1 MQIEVVNISTEE
13 SVGTYKQFE
22 IVYRDGGPGVKS
34 KKLVSFSAP
43 EVYNALKNAS
53 KGDAFEITT
62 EKNGKYVNWVYASQV
77 EAAAKVV
84 SETPQRKT
92 VEPAPKGN
100 WETAEERNANR
111 VKIIRQSSLNYATQL
126 VGPKGDINK
135 VFEYAAQF
143 EQWINRSDSPTGVQ
157 ALMEMPDDLVD

>member
-22 IVYRDGGPGVKS
+22 IVYRDGSPGVKS

-43 EVYNALKNAS
+43 EVYNTLKNAS
-53 KGDAFEITT
+53 KGDTFEIAT
-62 EKNGKYVNWVYASQV
+62 EKNGKYVNWVSASPKG
-77 EAAAKVV
+77 KVDT
-84 SETPQRKT
+84 SEVPQRKT
-92 VEPAPKGN
+92 AEPAPKGN

-157 ALMEMPDDLVD
+157 ALIEMPDDLVD